1 MNRRESFKAMN
12 TNVIVL
18 PKRDLNYK
26 LKLVS
31 NEDWE
36 KRFEFFWALAWEKT
50 QMRHNLPP
58 FLSRNLCGSLLCSWP
73 LFSLFSGALCISFSL
88 CSSLDIRLF
97 TYAFSFFFPS
107 SSPRFL
113 LILASFLTFLRVFL
127 DSLDAFYLL
136 LSLAALYISF
146 QPIFTQ
152 NPLSTN
158 LNYNNFQPLTKL

>member
-1 MNRRESFKAMN
+1 MVRFSVHDPFSVCFLELF
-12 TNVIVL
+12 
-18 PKRDLNYK
+18 
-26 LKLVS
+26 VS
-31 NEDWE
+31 LSL
-36 KRFEFFWALAWEKT
+36 FALRWIFAFLH
-50 QMRHNLPP
+50 MP
-58 FLSRNLCGSLLCSWP
+58 FL
-73 LFSLFSGALCISFSL
+73 
-88 CSSLDIRLF
+88 
-97 TYAFSFFFPS
+97 FFPS

-146 QPIFTQ
+146 QHIFTQ